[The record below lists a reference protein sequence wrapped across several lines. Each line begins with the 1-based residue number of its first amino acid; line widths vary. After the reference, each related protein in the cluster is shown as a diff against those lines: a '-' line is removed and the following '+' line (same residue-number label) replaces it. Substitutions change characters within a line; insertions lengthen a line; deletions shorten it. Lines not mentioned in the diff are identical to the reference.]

1 MYWFYNDYY
10 IVYFIIFFNK
20 YNFKNVYNNG
30 LMPYLRKQL
39 QKLQTMTE
47 YIFCHALNSS
57 N

>member
-20 YNFKNVYNNG
+20 YNFKNVNNG